1 MSDERARW
9 NAYLWEPGGYV
20 LRNKWGI
27 RGALEFAQAE
37 YHETYKRSREIARGK
52 VEIPRTYDGAHLRA
66 IHAHLFGNIYEW
78 AGEYR
83 TVGMQKGASPESAFA
98 PPDHIGRYVGYARRV
113 IEETDWASLEPEAFA
128 AASARVFA
136 YINHAHP
143 FREGNGRTARIFME
157 HVAERSPNRFRFER
171 IDPETWNMASRL
183 SSPANPFGEPDPRPV
198 ESVFRKAA
206 QELSARPTKAFGL
219 DAETLRALWARGRGR

>member
-1 MSDERARW
+1 MSDERERW

-20 LRNKWGI
+20 LRNEWGI
-27 RGALEFAQAE
+27 RDALALATRE
-37 YHETYKRSREIARGK
+37 YKETYRRRREIERGR

-128 AASARVFA
+128 DASARVFA

-143 FREGNGRTARIFME
+143 FREGNGRTSRVFME
-157 HVAERSPNRFRFER
+157 HVAERSLYRFRFEK

-183 SSPANPFGEPDPRPV
+183 SGPPDPFGEPDPRPL
-198 ESVFRKAA
+198 ESVFRKAMREPSTSPA
-206 QELSARPTKAFGL
+206 KAFGL
-219 DAETLRALWARGRGR
+219 DTETLRALLARGRGR